1 MYMYIST
8 VAFTGSVLNFPNDNF
23 YHSMQ
28 LTVETYV
35 ASVAMLS
42 QVIEDT
48 ENAEV
53 EQNSGVLGSVAN
65 YFGELAVFVNTSN
78 ITINVTVSLYSN
90 NRTIL
95 N

>member
-1 MYMYIST
+1 
-8 VAFTGSVLNFPNDNF
+8 
-23 YHSMQ
+23 MQ

-90 NRTIL
+90 SRLYIIFKHHVHL
-95 N
+95 NFICDVLHIGH